1 MKAHQS
7 LDRNSEALLG
17 IRKIL
22 LDLCNYTR
30 AYCMARLT
38 DVIHYSYI
46 DLFQV
51 WVLDENQF
59 SNFGDTFP
67 IVLSEVGKQKAEE
80 AFMVREL
87 S

>member
-38 DVIHYSYI
+38 DVMHYSYI
-46 DLFQV
+46 DLFRV
-51 WVLDENQF
+51 WVLD
-59 SNFGDTFP
+59 DTFP